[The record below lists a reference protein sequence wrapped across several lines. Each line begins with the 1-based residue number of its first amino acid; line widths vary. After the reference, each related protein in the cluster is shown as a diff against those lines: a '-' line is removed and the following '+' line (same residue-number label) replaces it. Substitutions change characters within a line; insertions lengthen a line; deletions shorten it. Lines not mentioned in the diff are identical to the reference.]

1 MHLTPAHP
9 EVLTD
14 EYATLPAHYFSC
26 TPAATKFRAARD
38 VARAVETT
46 YGYTVLAASVTGSK
60 LRGMDNGASDTGVM
74 VIVAETPRQ
83 KRHKSLIINTPGA
96 GHVDTALHSLSEFTV
111 KLSGA
116 VPMLECLF
124 SPFLL
129 VHPHYAAYFAHLRPG
144 IAHMH
149 TAARRYVGHLVNRPA
164 NAAKPS
170 KTARNAVATLYNI
183 DCLRHALTCSTDNQH
198 SAGNQYNPLYSTEPL
213 PLYHA
218 VCTPRVFAM
227 FAGQDRVNYAEIL
240 SNAGPYVTSNA
251 GASPRGTFGPD
262 DTVHLRHV
270 YDRYIAEVELLKTK
284 EEAR

>member
-9 EVLTD
+9 EVLAD
-14 EYATLPAHYFSC
+14 EYAALPAHYFSC
-26 TPAATKFRAARD
+26 TPAETKFRVARD
-38 VARAVETT
+38 VAHAVENT

-60 LRGMDNGASDTGVM
+60 LRGMDNGASDTDVM
-74 VIVAETPRQ
+74 VIVAEKPRQ

-116 VPMLECLF
+116 VPMLEFLF

-129 VHPHYAAYFAHLRPG
+129 VHPHYAAYFAHLRPS

-164 NAAKPS
+164 NAVKPS
-170 KTARNAVATLYNI
+170 KTARNAVATLHNI
-183 DCLRHALTCSTDNQH
+183 DCLRYALTRSADNQH
-198 SAGNQYNPLYSTEPL
+198 SSLYPTSTA
-213 PLYHA
+213 PLYHV

-227 FAGQDRVNYAEIL
+227 FAGQDRVNL
-240 SNAGPYVTSNA
+240 SLI
-251 GASPRGTFGPD
+251 
-262 DTVHLRHV
+262 H
-270 YDRYIAEVELLKTK
+270 I
-284 EEAR
+284 